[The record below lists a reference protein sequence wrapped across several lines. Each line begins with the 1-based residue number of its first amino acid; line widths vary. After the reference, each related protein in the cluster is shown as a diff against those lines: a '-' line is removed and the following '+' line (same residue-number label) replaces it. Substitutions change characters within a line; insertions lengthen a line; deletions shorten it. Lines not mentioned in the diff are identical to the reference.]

1 LSSQTIQ
8 FGKGCPDI
16 EPGPKPITFGK
27 MDIRIENLTKKYGG
41 QRVVDKISF
50 EVKTGEIVGFLGP
63 NGAGKTTTMRMITNF
78 IAPSEGRIFIGGKS
92 LESEGDGLKKHIGYL
107 PENNPLYQDMPVID
121 YLEFV
126 GGLQGISKE
135 RILPRVAE
143 MIRVTGLNQEKHKKI
158 GELSKGYR
166 QRVGLAQALIHDPE
180 VLILDEPTSGLDPN
194 QIVEIRKLIRE
205 LGKHKTVILSTHIL
219 PEVEA
224 TCDRILIINQ
234 GKIVADGTSE
244 NLRKQASGET
254 ILRVKIED
262 GDPNEIF
269 KALQGLTLV
278 HQVGFADGQK
288 ERFEIQV
295 QPGTSAGRDVFK
307 LCVKNKWTL
316 TEMTPFET
324 RLEDI
329 FRQLTTH

>member
-1 LSSQTIQ
+1 
-8 FGKGCPDI
+8 
-16 EPGPKPITFGK
+16 

-41 QRVVDKISF
+41 QRAVDDISF

-78 IAPSEGRIFIGGKS
+78 IAPSDGSIIIDGRKMEDHADEI
-92 LESEGDGLKKHIGYL
+92 KKHIGYL

-126 GGLQGISKE
+126 AGLQGMEKTQ
-135 RILPRVAE
+135 ILPRVAE

-166 QRVGLAQALIHDPE
+166 QRVGLAQALIHDPQI
-180 VLILDEPTSGLDPN
+180 LILDEPTSGLDPN
-194 QIVEIRKLIRE
+194 QIVEIRELIRE
-205 LGKHKTVILSTHIL
+205 LGKQKTVILSTHIL

-234 GKIVADGTSE
+234 GRIVADGTSDL
-244 NLRKQASGET
+244 LRKQAGGAD

-262 GDPNEIF
+262 GDPNAIF
-269 KALQGLTLV
+269 KALQGLEITT
-278 HQVGFADGQK
+278 QVGFVDGDQS
-288 ERFEIQV
+288 RFEIQC
-295 QPGTSAGRDVFK
+295 PTGSDAGREIFH
-307 LCVKNKWTL
+307 LCVQKKWTI
-316 TEMTPFET
+316 TEIIPFET
-324 RLEDI
+324 KLEDV
-329 FRQLTTH
+329 FRELTT